1 MRWPTTRPRSTNV
14 SPRRTRNDLHPPR
27 PGKAAPRRETS
38 GALTPPA
45 PLVTG
50 GSHRSHQIT
59 EVAFLV
65 VEEPGVTDLHS
76 QGGQDRVLVRER
88 VPAEC
93 REVEDE
99 ALRCD
104 ARLLRSR
111 RERGERLLHGAA
123 DELGDAA

>member
-1 MRWPTTRPRSTNV
+1 M
-14 SPRRTRNDLHPPR
+14 
-27 PGKAAPRRETS
+27 
-38 GALTPPA
+38 
-45 PLVTG
+45 TG

-123 DELGDAA
+123 DELGDAAPVFEGLALDEPDEVLIVAEKVEKGADVRLDGIGG